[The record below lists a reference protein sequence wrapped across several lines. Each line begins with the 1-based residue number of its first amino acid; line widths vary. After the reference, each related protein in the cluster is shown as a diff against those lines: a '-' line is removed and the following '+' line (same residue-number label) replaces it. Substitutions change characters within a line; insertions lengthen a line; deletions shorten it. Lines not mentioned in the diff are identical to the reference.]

1 MTYKLVITW
10 NMTLRVCLNRSAF
23 LLFSLSRELSPFLL
37 HEQVLS
43 LLYSLEAFYSF
54 PPFHVSR
61 FVFSHFNSLPPASL
75 SLLLH
80 FNCDFHGYLT
90 RSRSTCIKC
99 PSGINL
105 LLVLKPRLFGQ
116 GYPTDIPLTV
126 RNSLTTTD
134 FKKKL
139 RLYFLSL
146 NWISPGLSYFIVSLF
161 VTSTPSFISSVGLL
175 VLLNLSFV
183 SCFTGFVI

>member
-1 MTYKLVITW
+1 
-10 NMTLRVCLNRSAF
+10 MTLILCLNRSVF
-23 LLFSLSRELSPFLL
+23 LLFSLSRELSPSLL
-37 HEQVLS
+37 HEHVLS
-43 LLYSLEAFYSF
+43 LLVSKLCILSLHSLYMF
-54 PPFHVSR
+54 
-61 FVFSHFNSLPPASL
+61 FVFIFSHLNSLPPASL

-126 RNSLTTTD
+126 RNSQLIPLTL
-134 FKKKL
+134 K
-139 RLYFLSL
+139 R
-146 NWISPGLSYFIVSLF
+146 N
-161 VTSTPSFISSVGLL
+161 
-175 VLLNLSFV
+175 
-183 SCFTGFVI
+183 

>member
-1 MTYKLVITW
+1 MKHNLQSLLEQIGF
-10 NMTLRVCLNRSAF
+10 SSF
-23 LLFSLSRELSPFLL
+23 LSPGELSPFLL
-37 HEQVLS
+37 HEHVLS
-43 LLYSLEAFYSF
+43 LQVSKLCILSLHSLYK
-54 PPFHVSR
+54 FHVSC

-126 RNSLTTTD
+126 RSSLTTTY

-139 RLYFLSL
+139 
-146 NWISPGLSYFIVSLF
+146 
-161 VTSTPSFISSVGLL
+161 
-175 VLLNLSFV
+175 
-183 SCFTGFVI
+183 